1 MSSYDSYG
9 EDIAGQAY
17 SSYAD
22 TPGDAG
28 GNDNFT
34 PPTTIRT
41 TDPTDLID
49 VAPPPS
55 QRLNLIDR
63 LGGGIRSIKDYF
75 GDPDRQT
82 GILSGLIGSAL
93 FGPFAGIAAG
103 MAGQRF
109 ASRNNNLLLGMN
121 TIDNVNTPPFVL
133 PETKPFFIDQDIRP
147 QYADASKTQLK
158 DYLNILNPDFKLDE
172 ILDEEEK
179 KQKRQQELLNEILI
193 G

>member
-1 MSSYDSYG
+1 MSYG

-17 SSYAD
+17 SSYAE

-28 GNDNFT
+28 GNDNFV

-41 TDPTDLID
+41 TDPTVGFD
-49 VAPPPS
+49 VEPPPS

-63 LGGGIRSIKDYF
+63 LSGGIRGIKDFF
-75 GDPDRQT
+75 GDPDNRT

-93 FGPFAGIAAG
+93 FGPFGGILAGS
-103 MAGQRF
+103 AGQRF
-109 ASRNNNLLLGMN
+109 AARNNNLLTGMN
-121 TIDNVNTPPFVL
+121 TIDYDNVNTPPFAL
-133 PETKPFFIDQDIRP
+133 PETKPFFINQNIGP

-158 DYLNILNPDFKLDE
+158 DFLNILNPDFKLDE